1 MPRARILAHRPDRDA
16 ETMWR
21 AREGRR
27 GGGARGF
34 VSYVLLWPRG
44 VGVTPAGTGW
54 TGRGRSSG
62 ATRTC
67 MASCGAVLTL
77 AVVVPVKVLTSGW
90 HGTVAEPGNP
100 A

>member
-1 MPRARILAHRPDRDA
+1 MSIFTMGGPLNAGNGMPRARTLAHRQDRDA
-16 ETMWR
+16 GVMWR

-27 GGGARGF
+27 RGGARGF
-34 VSYVLLWPRG
+34 VSYVLLMPNAVR
-44 VGVTPAGTGW
+44 VTPDGTGW

-77 AVVVPVKVLTSGW
+77 AAGVR
-90 HGTVAEPGNP
+90 
-100 A
+100 